1 MQIVTLTISHTFA
14 RHTCDIYSF
23 KLKPRHGL
31 KYTYF
36 ECQSIVWIFQIKVFC
51 VPPQNPAVA
60 DVLVH
65 PGTKGTKLQFMASSK
80 KFKDLPGTLWGRWDK
95 IDSLDL

>member
-1 MQIVTLTISHTFA
+1 MFWNFIHIYSYIYSYIFMQIVTLTVSHVFA
-14 RHTCDIYSF
+14 RHTCDISSF

-36 ECQSIVWIFQIKVFC
+36 ECQSIVWIFQMKVFW

-60 DVLVH
+60 VVVH
-65 PGTKGTKLQFMASSK
+65 LGTKGTKIQFLASSRK
-80 KFKDLPGTLWGRWDK
+80 CNDE
-95 IDSLDL
+95 